1 MTSNLKIAISM
12 NETKMSRLK
21 SPMKVACI
29 GAGDIV
35 RATHLPVLKA
45 MPEVEITW
53 ITDANASRGREL
65 AKVYDVPFLPLPKDL
80 SLLPLA
86 DVYLIACPF
95 GVRDPYYAVF
105 RERSV
110 ALYVEK
116 PFART
121 SQRHAELCSWFPD
134 FSLASGLMMR
144 CWGANAMVRSILQQR
159 LFGPLRAIRFGF
171 GKPGIVTQGNYYFEP
186 KRGGA
191 GMISEVGIHGIDASL
206 FVTGA
211 TEARITSAQTIL
223 DGDLDLHTQAQFRVR
238 NDDQEFDLEFTISSL
253 EPTIEGIEIDCEYAT
268 LSYPLPGQGYALI
281 AEPLNMNVVVQPKN
295 GGGAYSIK
303 PEYVSLHPAT
313 KFQMFHE
320 YWKHFLAGV
329 TAETAN
335 WTSAAQAQLTTDV
348 IEQCYQFNSRD
359 LEVEQIA

>member
-1 MTSNLKIAISM
+1 MMENIVSM
-12 NETKMSRLK
+12 LETKKPNRLR
-21 SPMKVACI
+21 VACI

-45 MPEVEITW
+45 MNEVEIAW
-53 ITDANASRGREL
+53 IADANEKRAREL
-65 AKVYDVPFLPLPKDL
+65 AKVYDVPFLPLPTDL
-80 SLLPLA
+80 SDLPLA

-105 RERSV
+105 RERQV

-121 SQRHAELCSWFPD
+121 STRHAELCSWFPD
-134 FSLASGLMMR
+134 YSLASGLMMR
-144 CWGANAMVRSILQQR
+144 CWGTNAMVRNILRQN

-191 GMISEVGIHGIDASL
+191 GMISEVGIHGIDAAL
-206 FVTGA
+206 FVSGA
-211 TEARITSAQTIL
+211 TQAAITSAHTVL
-223 DGDLDLHTQAQFRVR
+223 EGDLDLHTQAQFRAR
-238 NDDQEFDLEFTISSL
+238 SAEGQDFGLELTISSL

-281 AEPLNMNVVVQPKN
+281 AEPINMDVAVQPKN
-295 GGGAYSIK
+295 GGSTYSIK
-303 PEYVSLHPAT
+303 PEYVALRPAT

-320 YWKHFLAGV
+320 YWKHFLNGIN
-329 TAETAN
+329 TKTAN
-335 WTSAAQAQLTTDV
+335 WTSAVQAKLTTDV
-348 IEQCYQFNSRD
+348 IEQCYQFDSNE